1 MEKFLNYRILTNS
14 KYRIITNLLIPI
26 LVILP
31 SIIMIFKNDIFIAIG
46 ISIMYFI
53 FMMCEFVGDYFC
65 FGCMCRKNV
74 FGMDFLKTGY
84 RGIEYFEDAILVDIV
99 IRPIRIG
106 IVILIGA
113 IPFIK
118 QGISIWPVFYLII
131 ISAIMSVAALNVTR
145 YIGMASYTC
154 IVSSIFTILGGMAM
168 YALVRYAYDFRIILA
183 PVFALLLI
191 GVIAGTYYHMSIRVS
206 QSYSDC

>member
-26 LVILP
+26 LVIIP
-31 SIIMIFKNDIFIAIG
+31 SIIMMFKSDIFIAVG
-46 ISIMYFI
+46 ISIMYSI

-145 YIGMASYTC
+145 YIGMAIYAC
-154 IVSSIFTILGGMAM
+154 IVSSIFTILGVMAM

>member
-26 LVILP
+26 LVIIP
-31 SIIMIFKNDIFIAIG
+31 SIIMMFKSDIFIAVG
-46 ISIMYFI
+46 ISIMYSI

-99 IRPIRIG
+99 IRPIRVG
-106 IVILIGA
+106 IVILIGS

-118 QGISIWPVFYLII
+118 LGISIWPVFYLII

-145 YIGMASYTC
+145 YIGMAIYAC
-154 IVSSIFTILGGMAM
+154 IVSSIFTILGVMAM